1 MGKQP
6 KNVNKTD
13 SRSLAITSRERAC
26 ALAAF
31 SGMKHFRYKTKDP
44 LTHANDP
51 SVYWVQILLH
61 GH

>member
-1 MGKQP
+1 MEKQP

-13 SRSLAITSRERAC
+13 SSSLAVSSRERAC

-31 SGMKHFRYKTKDP
+31 SGRQHFRYKTKDP

-51 SVYWVQILLH
+51 CVYWTQILLH
-61 GH
+61 GQ